1 MDMRGQSVVI
11 TGAAGNLG
19 RAVAQAFAR
28 RDARLVL
35 VDRRA
40 ARLAEHYGAEHERQC
55 FVEADLTS
63 ASATR
68 RVAERALAWSS
79 RIDALCNVAGGFRA
93 GTPVHETPDATFDAL
108 FDVNVR
114 SLLNMVRAV
123 VPAMLAQRRGAIVNV
138 AALSAQ
144 NGTAGIG
151 AYCAAKAVVVRLTE
165 AMAAE
170 LKDANIRVNC
180 VLPSTLDT
188 PQNRADMPDADP
200 TKWVAPADLAET
212 IAYLASSAANAI
224 NGAAL
229 PVTGRM

>member
-1 MDMRGQSVVI
+1 MNEQTVVI

-19 RAVAQAFAR
+19 RAVAHAFAR
-28 RDARLVL
+28 RNARLVL

-40 ARLAEHYGAEHERQC
+40 ARLAEHYGAEHERLC

-68 RVAERALAWSS
+68 RVAERALEWSS
-79 RIDALCNVAGGFRA
+79 RIDALCNIAGGFRA

-138 AALSAQ
+138 AALAGQ
-144 NGTAGIG
+144 KGVAGIG
-151 AYCAAKAVVVRLTE
+151 AYSAAKAVVVRLTE

-170 LKDANIRVNC
+170 LKDAGIRVNC
-180 VLPSTLDT
+180 VMPSTLDT
-188 PQNRADMPDADP
+188 PQNRADMPGADAS
-200 TKWVAPADLAET
+200 KWVAPADLAET
-212 IAYLASSAANAI
+212 VVYLASDAANAI

-229 PVTGRM
+229 PVTGRT